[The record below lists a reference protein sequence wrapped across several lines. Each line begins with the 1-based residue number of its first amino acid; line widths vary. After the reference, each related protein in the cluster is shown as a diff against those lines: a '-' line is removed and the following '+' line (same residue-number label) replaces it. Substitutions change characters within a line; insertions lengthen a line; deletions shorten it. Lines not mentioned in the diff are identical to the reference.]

1 MNFTL
6 DTMIRLFRSAWK
18 QYRSVPIVYR
28 IGAAFVLGALVGL
41 GVGQP
46 ATSLQPVG
54 DLFVRLLEMIIVPI
68 IIFTLLMAT
77 RELSPKNLGKVG
89 GQVILLYIATT
100 TVAIAMGLGMSNLI
114 NPGAGMTVE
123 QTDVQTEQ
131 TPSLVDQVFNIVPEN
146 PFAAIAEGN
155 ILAIIFFTLIFGL
168 GMTMVRAEVE
178 SDSAVRN
185 GIDTI
190 FDVVDAGAE
199 VVFKIV
205 WGIMEFGVLGVF
217 ALMAA
222 LFGEVGVQAISAY
235 FTLSL
240 TLALAIGLQISLVYL
255 LLIIRGAVGASPVAF
270 LRGIKE
276 ALITALSIRS
286 STATLPVSMSDADE
300 NLRVEERVYGF
311 SLPLG
316 ATINMDGTSMY
327 LGIVAVF
334 AANMVGVSLT
344 LVEQF
349 TILLTALLASIG
361 TAGVPSASLVM
372 MTAVLTQVGLPLEVI
387 GMIAGIDPLL
397 DRLRTMNNIAGDL
410 AVTTVVAK
418 WNDAIDLSS
427 GVWTETPVEFSEES
441 VSVSDND

>member
-1 MNFTL
+1 MASPFT
-6 DTMIRLFRSAWK
+6 SAWR

-28 IGAAFVLGALVGL
+28 IGIAFVLGALVGL
-41 GVGQP
+41 AVGRP
-46 ATSLQPVG
+46 AMSLQPIG

-68 IIFTLLMAT
+68 IVFTLLMAT
-77 RELSPKNLGKVG
+77 RELTPKNLGRIG
-89 GQVILLYIATT
+89 GQVVLLYLATT
-100 TVAIAMGLGMSNLI
+100 AVAIGMGLGVSNLI
-114 NPGAGMTVE
+114 NPGTGMTLE
-123 QTDVQTEQ
+123 QTEVQTEQ
-131 TPSLVDQVFNIVPEN
+131 TPSLTDQVFNIVPEN
-146 PFAAIAEGN
+146 PIAAMAEGN
-155 ILAIIFFTLIFGL
+155 ILAIIFFTLAFGL

-178 SDSAVRN
+178 PDSAVRN

-199 VVFKIV
+199 VMFKIV

-222 LFGEVGVQAISAY
+222 LFGEVGVQAVGAY
-235 FTLSL
+235 FSLSM
-240 TLALAIGLQISLVYL
+240 TLAIAVGLQITLVYL
-255 LLIIRGAVGASPVAF
+255 LIIVRGAVGVSPVAF

-286 STATLPVSMSDADE
+286 STATLPISMSDADE
-300 NLRVEERVYGF
+300 NLRVKERVYGF

-316 ATINMDGTSMY
+316 ATINMDGTAMY
-327 LGIVAVF
+327 LGIVAIF
-334 AANMVGVSLT
+334 AANIAGVSLT
-344 LVEQF
+344 LVEQL
-349 TILLTALLASIG
+349 TILLTALLMSIG

-372 MTAVLTQVGLPLEVI
+372 MAAVLTQVGLPLEVI

-418 WNDAIDLSS
+418 WNDAIDLTS
-427 GVWTETPVEFSEES
+427 GVWADAPAEFGEEAAS
-441 VSVSDND
+441 MTNDD

>member
-1 MNFTL
+1 M
-6 DTMIRLFRSAWK
+6 SAWK
-18 QYRSVPIVYR
+18 QYRAVPIVHR
-28 IGAAFVLGALVGL
+28 IAVAFVLGALVGL
-41 GVGQP
+41 VVGQP

-77 RELSPKNLGKVG
+77 RELSPKNLGRVG
-89 GQVILLYIATT
+89 GQVVVLYIATT
-100 TVAIAMGLGMSNLI
+100 AVAIAMGLGVSNLI
-114 NPGAGMTVE
+114 DPGTGMTIT

-131 TPSLVDQVFNIVPEN
+131 TPSLVDQIFSIVPEN

-155 ILAIIFFTLIFGL
+155 ILAVIFFTLIFGL
-168 GMTMVRAEVE
+168 GMTIVRAEAE
-178 SDSAVRN
+178 PDSAVRN
-185 GIDTI
+185 GIETI
-190 FDVVDAGAE
+190 FDAVDAGAE
-199 VVFKIV
+199 VMFKIV
-205 WGIMEFGVLGVF
+205 WGIMEFGVIGVF
-217 ALMAA
+217 ALMAS
-222 LFGEVGVQAISAY
+222 LFGEVGVKAIRAY

-240 TLALAIGLQISLVYL
+240 TLAVAIALQITLVYL
-255 LLIIRGAVGASPVAF
+255 LLLIRGAVGASPVAF

-286 STATLPVSMSDADE
+286 STATLPITMSDADE
-300 NLRVEERVYGF
+300 NLRIEERVYGF
-311 SLPLG
+311 PLPLG

-334 AANMVGVSLT
+334 AANMAGVSLT
-344 LVEQF
+344 LAEQF
-349 TILLTALLASIG
+349 AILLTALLASIG

-418 WNDAIDLSS
+418 WNDAIDLTG
-427 GVWTETPVEFSEES
+427 GVWTDTPVGLAEES
-441 VSVSDND
+441 VSTTDD

>member
-1 MNFTL
+1 MAG
-6 DTMIRLFRSAWK
+6 LFRSAWQ

-41 GVGQP
+41 IAGQP

-77 RELSPKNLGKVG
+77 RELSPKNLGRVG
-89 GQVILLYIATT
+89 GQVVLLYLATT
-100 TVAIAMGLGMSNLI
+100 VVAIAMGLGVSNLI
-114 NPGAGMTVE
+114 DPGTGMTIE
-123 QTDVQTEQ
+123 ETDVQTEQ
-131 TPSLVDQVFNIVPEN
+131 TPSFVDQIFNIVPEN

-178 SDSAVRN
+178 PDSAVRN

-199 VVFKIV
+199 VMFKIV

-222 LFGEVGVQAISAY
+222 LFGEVGVQAIRAY
-235 FTLSL
+235 FSLSMTLVI
-240 TLALAIGLQISLVYL
+240 AVGLQITLVYL
-255 LLIIRGAVGASPVAF
+255 LLLIRGAVGASPLDF

-300 NLRVEERVYGF
+300 NLRIEERVYGF

-327 LGIVAVF
+327 LGIVAIF

-344 LVEQF
+344 LAEQF
-349 TILLTALLASIG
+349 AILLTALLASIG

-418 WNDAIDLSS
+418 WNDAIDLTN
-427 GVWTETPVEFSEES
+427 GVWADVPAEFGDEPVSTT
-441 VSVSDND
+441 DD

>member
-1 MNFTL
+1 MTGFFMTL
-6 DTMIRLFRSAWK
+6 WR

-28 IGAAFVLGALVGL
+28 IGVAFVLGAIVGL
-41 GVGQP
+41 AVGQP
-46 ATSLQPVG
+46 AMELQPIG

-77 RELSPKNLGKVG
+77 RELSPKNLGRIG
-89 GQVILLYIATT
+89 GQVVLLYLATT
-100 TVAIAMGLGMSNLI
+100 AVAIGMGLGVSNLI
-114 NPGAGMTVE
+114 DPGTGMTLE
-123 QTDVQTEQ
+123 QTDVQTGQ
-131 TPSLVDQVFNIVPEN
+131 TPSLTDQVFNIVPEN
-146 PFAAIAEGN
+146 PITAMAEGN
-155 ILAIIFFTLIFGL
+155 ILAIIFFTLVFGL

-178 SDSAVRN
+178 PDSAVRN

-199 VVFKIV
+199 VMFKIV
-205 WGIMEFGVLGVF
+205 WGVMEFGVLGVF

-222 LFGEVGVQAISAY
+222 LFGEVGAQAIGAY
-235 FTLSL
+235 FSLSM
-240 TLALAIGLQISLVYL
+240 TLAIAIGLQIALVYL
-255 LLIIRGAVGASPVAF
+255 LVIIRGAVGVSPVDF

-286 STATLPVSMSDADE
+286 STATLPISMSDADE
-300 NLRVEERVYGF
+300 NLQIKERVYGF

-316 ATINMDGTSMY
+316 ATINMDGTAMY
-327 LGIVAVF
+327 LGIVAIF
-334 AANMVGVSLT
+334 AANIAGASLT
-344 LVEQF
+344 LVEQL
-349 TILLTALLASIG
+349 TILLTALLMSIG

-397 DRLRTMNNIAGDL
+397 DRLRTMNNIAGDM

-418 WNDAIDLSS
+418 WNDAIDLTS
-427 GVWTETPVEFSEES
+427 GVWADAPAEFSEEA
-441 VSVSDND
+441 VSATNDD

>member
-1 MNFTL
+1 MAG
-6 DTMIRLFRSAWK
+6 LFRSAWQ

-41 GVGQP
+41 IAGQP

-77 RELSPKNLGKVG
+77 RELSPKNLGRVG
-89 GQVILLYIATT
+89 GQVVLLYIVTT
-100 TVAIAMGLGMSNLI
+100 VVAIAMGLGVSNLI
-114 NPGAGMTVE
+114 DPGTGMTIE
-123 QTDVQTEQ
+123 ETDVQTEQ
-131 TPSLVDQVFNIVPEN
+131 TPSFVDQVFNIVPEN

-178 SDSAVRN
+178 PDSAVRN

-190 FDVVDAGAE
+190 FDIVDAGAE
-199 VVFKIV
+199 VMFKIV

-222 LFGEVGVQAISAY
+222 LFGEVGVQAIRAY
-235 FTLSL
+235 FSLSMTLVI
-240 TLALAIGLQISLVYL
+240 AVGLQITLVYL
-255 LLIIRGAVGASPVAF
+255 LLLIRGAVGASPLDF

-344 LVEQF
+344 LAEQF
-349 TILLTALLASIG
+349 AILLTALLASIG

-418 WNDAIDLSS
+418 WNDAIDLTN
-427 GVWTETPVEFSEES
+427 GVWADAPAEFGDES
-441 VSVSDND
+441 VSATDD

>member
-1 MNFTL
+1 MA
-6 DTMIRLFRSAWK
+6 RVFRSAWK
-18 QYRSVPIVYR
+18 RYRSVPIVYR
-28 IGAAFVLGALVGL
+28 IGVAFVLGALVGL
-41 GVGQP
+41 VVGQP

-89 GQVILLYIATT
+89 GQVVLLYIATT
-100 TVAIAMGLGMSNLI
+100 AVAIAMGLGVSNLI
-114 NPGAGMTVE
+114 DPGAGMTLE

-131 TPSLVDQVFNIVPEN
+131 TPSLMDQVFNIVPEN
-146 PFAAIAEGN
+146 PFTAMAEGN

-178 SDSAVRN
+178 PDSAVRN

-199 VVFKIV
+199 VMFKIV

-240 TLALAIGLQISLVYL
+240 TLALAIGLQITLVYL

-427 GVWTETPVEFSEES
+427 GVWTETPVEFGEES
-441 VSVSDND
+441 VSASNDD

>member
-1 MNFTL
+1 MA
-6 DTMIRLFRSAWK
+6 RLYRSAWR

-89 GQVILLYIATT
+89 GQVVLLYIATT
-100 TVAIAMGLGMSNLI
+100 AVAIAMGLGVSNLI

-131 TPSLVDQVFNIVPEN
+131 TPSFVDQVFNIVPEN

-178 SDSAVRN
+178 PDSAVRN

-199 VVFKIV
+199 VMFKIV

-418 WNDAIDLSS
+418 WNEAIDLSS
-427 GVWTETPVEFSEES
+427 GVWTDTPVAFSEES
-441 VSVSDND
+441 ASVSDND

>member
-1 MNFTL
+1 MTSLFTSGW
-6 DTMIRLFRSAWK
+6 R

-28 IGAAFVLGALVGL
+28 IGVAFVLGSLAGLAVGE
-41 GVGQP
+41 P
-46 ATSLQPVG
+46 AMALQPIG

-68 IIFTLLMAT
+68 IVFTLLMAT
-77 RELSPKNLGKVG
+77 RELSPKNLGQVG
-89 GQVILLYIATT
+89 GQVVLLYLGTT
-100 TVAIAMGLGMSNLI
+100 AIAIGMGLGVSNLI
-114 NPGAGMTVE
+114 NPGTGMTLE

-131 TPSLVDQVFNIVPEN
+131 TPSPVDQLFSIVPEN
-146 PFAAIAEGN
+146 PMAALAEGN

-178 SDSAVRN
+178 SDSPVRN

-190 FDVVDAGAE
+190 FNVAEAGAE
-199 VVFKIV
+199 VMFKIV

-222 LFGEVGVQAISAY
+222 LFGEVGVQAIGAY
-235 FTLSL
+235 LSL
-240 TLALAIGLQISLVYL
+240 SMTLALAIGLQIALVYL
-255 LLIIRGAVGASPVAF
+255 LVIIRGLVGVSPLDF

-286 STATLPVSMSDADE
+286 STATLPITMSDADE
-300 NLRVEERVYGF
+300 NLRIKERVYGF

-316 ATINMDGTSMY
+316 ATVNMDGTAMY
-327 LGIVAVF
+327 LGIVAIF
-334 AANMVGVSLT
+334 AANIAGVTLT
-344 LVEQF
+344 LFEQLG
-349 TILLTALLASIG
+349 ILLTALLMSVG

-410 AVTTVVAK
+410 AVTTVVAE
-418 WNDAIDLSS
+418 WNDAIDLTS
-427 GVWTETPVEFSEES
+427 GVWADAPAEFGDET
-441 VSVSDND
+441 VSATNDD

>member
-1 MNFTL
+1 
-6 DTMIRLFRSAWK
+6 MIRLFRSAWK

-89 GQVILLYIATT
+89 GQVVLLYIATT
-100 TVAIAMGLGMSNLI
+100 AVAIAMGLGMSNLI

>member
-1 MNFTL
+1 MSIL
-6 DTMIRLFRSAWK
+6 K

-28 IGAAFVLGALVGL
+28 IAVAFVLGALVGL
-41 GVGQP
+41 VVGQP

-89 GQVILLYIATT
+89 GQVVVLYLATT
-100 TVAIAMGLGMSNLI
+100 AVAIAMGLGVSNLI
-114 NPGAGMTVE
+114 DPGTGITVK

-131 TPSLVDQVFNIVPEN
+131 TPSLVDQIFSIVPEN

-168 GMTMVRAEVE
+168 GMTMVRAEAE
-178 SDSAVRN
+178 PDSAVRN
-185 GIDTI
+185 GIETI
-190 FDVVDAGAE
+190 FDIVDAGAE
-199 VVFKIV
+199 VMFKIV
-205 WGIMEFGVLGVF
+205 WGIMEFGVIGVF

-222 LFGEVGVQAISAY
+222 LFGDVGVKAIRAY

-240 TLALAIGLQISLVYL
+240 TLAVAIALQITLVYL
-255 LLIIRGAVGASPVAF
+255 LLLIRGAVGASPVAF

-286 STATLPVSMSDADE
+286 STATLPITMSDADE
-300 NLRVEERVYGF
+300 NLRIEERVYGF

-334 AANMVGVSLT
+334 AANMAGVSLT
-344 LVEQF
+344 LAEQF
-349 TILLTALLASIG
+349 AILLTALLASIG

-418 WNDAIDLSS
+418 WNDAIDLTG
-427 GVWTETPVEFSEES
+427 GVWTDGSVGLTQES
-441 VSVSDND
+441 VSTTDD

>member
-1 MNFTL
+1 
-6 DTMIRLFRSAWK
+6 
-18 QYRSVPIVYR
+18 
-28 IGAAFVLGALVGL
+28 
-41 GVGQP
+41 
-46 ATSLQPVG
+46 
-54 DLFVRLLEMIIVPI
+54 MIIVPI

>member
-1 MNFTL
+1 
-6 DTMIRLFRSAWK
+6 MIRLFRSAWK

>member
-1 MNFTL
+1 
-6 DTMIRLFRSAWK
+6 
-18 QYRSVPIVYR
+18 
-28 IGAAFVLGALVGL
+28 
-41 GVGQP
+41 
-46 ATSLQPVG
+46 
-54 DLFVRLLEMIIVPI
+54 MIIVPI

-89 GQVILLYIATT
+89 GQVVVLYLATT
-100 TVAIAMGLGMSNLI
+100 AVAIAMGLGVSNLI
-114 NPGAGMTVE
+114 DPGTGITVK

-131 TPSLVDQVFNIVPEN
+131 TPSLVDQIFSIVPEN

-168 GMTMVRAEVE
+168 GMTMVRAEAE
-178 SDSAVRN
+178 PDSAVRN
-185 GIDTI
+185 GIETI
-190 FDVVDAGAE
+190 FDIVDAGAE
-199 VVFKIV
+199 VMFKIV
-205 WGIMEFGVLGVF
+205 WGIMEFGVIGVF

-222 LFGEVGVQAISAY
+222 LFGDVGVKAIRAY

-240 TLALAIGLQISLVYL
+240 TLAVAIALQITLVYL
-255 LLIIRGAVGASPVAF
+255 LLLIRGAVGASPVAF

-286 STATLPVSMSDADE
+286 STATLPITMSDADE
-300 NLRVEERVYGF
+300 NLRIEERVYGF

-334 AANMVGVSLT
+334 AANMAGVSLT
-344 LVEQF
+344 LAEQF
-349 TILLTALLASIG
+349 AILLTALLASIG

-418 WNDAIDLSS
+418 WNDAIDLTG
-427 GVWTETPVEFSEES
+427 GVWTDGSVGLTQES
-441 VSVSDND
+441 VSTTDD

>member
-1 MNFTL
+1 MA
-6 DTMIRLFRSAWK
+6 RVFRSAWK
-18 QYRSVPIVYR
+18 RYRSVPIVYR
-28 IGAAFVLGALVGL
+28 IGVAFILGALVGL
-41 GVGQP
+41 VVGQP

-89 GQVILLYIATT
+89 GQVVLLYIATT
-100 TVAIAMGLGMSNLI
+100 AVAIAMGLGVSNLI
-114 NPGAGMTVE
+114 DPGAGMTLE

-131 TPSLVDQVFNIVPEN
+131 TPSLMDQVFNIVPEN
-146 PFAAIAEGN
+146 PFTAMAEGN

-178 SDSAVRN
+178 PDTAVRN

-199 VVFKIV
+199 VMFKIV

-240 TLALAIGLQISLVYL
+240 TLALAIGLQITLVYL
-255 LLIIRGAVGASPVAF
+255 LLLIRGAVGASPVAF

-427 GVWTETPVEFSEES
+427 GVWTETPVEFGEES
-441 VSVSDND
+441 VSASNDD

>member
-1 MNFTL
+1 MA
-6 DTMIRLFRSAWK
+6 RLFRSAWR

-89 GQVILLYIATT
+89 GQVVLLYIATT
-100 TVAIAMGLGMSNLI
+100 AVAIAMGLGMSNLI

-178 SDSAVRN
+178 PDSAVRN

-199 VVFKIV
+199 VMFKIV

-286 STATLPVSMSDADE
+286 STATLPVTMSDADE

-334 AANMVGVSLT
+334 AANMAGVSLT